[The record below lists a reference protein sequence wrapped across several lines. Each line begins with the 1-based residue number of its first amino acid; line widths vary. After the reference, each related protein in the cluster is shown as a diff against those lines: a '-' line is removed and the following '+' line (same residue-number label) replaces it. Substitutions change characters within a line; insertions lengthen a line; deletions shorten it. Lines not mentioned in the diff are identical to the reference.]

1 MSEYR
6 VVNHGVDTVVLNAFY
21 TNEDGNPIKRELEQ
35 TLHAQLD
42 EWKRASQGIHD
53 ECPISLIFNGATMH
67 MQPNGAGQGQWP
79 WMLKS
84 KDLTLYI
91 SGGQWNGIA
100 SVRLSSEYLWGCSK
114 LLQAIEAVQVLLDDL
129 FGEEM
134 WLQLSLVDLCV
145 DLAGWQDIDQL
156 DRFEHF
162 ITRARKRTTYGQAEW
177 GHEGGVEEYSCG
189 RQHTGFAFGKDKKG
203 RSSLSCRIYDKTRE
217 IEQSG
222 RAWVYDLWR
231 VHGWSEIDGKVWR
244 VEVSFKRDVL
254 HELFQEE
261 TDAWGVEDAYVLPD
275 VLPLLWAYAVGQVNG
290 GPDGLPDGWLRCA
303 VSNGDK
309 NRSRWPT
316 HPAWKVVQGAFA
328 QSVALP
334 EQFGRIIRKR
344 HEERSIEKGIEAVIG
359 YLTSMAAWAGGEL
372 AEDGVDL
379 SVVLHWL
386 AMKGQEYLERVDRDF
401 SAEIARKRIKLGL
414 QVASRP

>member
-1 MSEYR
+1 MSEYS

-21 TNEDGNPIKRELEQ
+21 TNEDGHPIKRELEQ
-35 TLHAQLD
+35 ALHTQLD

-53 ECPISLIFNGATMH
+53 EYPTALVFNGATLH

-84 KDLTLYI
+84 KDMTLYI

-100 SVRLSSEYLWGCSK
+100 SARLSSQYLWGCTK
-114 LLQAIEAVQVLLDDL
+114 LLRAIEAVQALLDDL
-129 FGEEM
+129 FGGEL
-134 WLQLSLVDLCV
+134 WLQLSLIDLCV
-145 DLAGWQDIDQL
+145 DIAGWRDIDQL
-156 DRFEHF
+156 DRFENF
-162 ITRARKRTTYGQAEW
+162 ITRARKRTSYGQPEW

-217 IEQSG
+217 IEQAG
-222 RAWVYDLWR
+222 KAWVYDLWR
-231 VHGWSEIDGKVWR
+231 AHGWSETCGKVWR

-254 HELFQEE
+254 HELFQEG
-261 TDAWGVEDAYVLPD
+261 TNAWGVEDAYVLPE
-275 VLPLLWAYAVGQVNG
+275 VLPLLWAYAVGQASG
-290 GPDGLPDGWLRCA
+290 GPDGWPDGWIRCA
-303 VSNGDK
+303 VSDGDK

-328 QSVALP
+328 QSVAVP

-401 SAEIARKRIKLGL
+401 GAEVVRKRVKLGL
-414 QVASRP
+414 QVAGST